1 MLLSN
6 LHPDDGEV
14 RSTDYRHERRVEIYC
29 SIYSI
34 TKTLELSHRDK
45 GHVAISKHKEYICQ
59 ICKKYIR
66 SVE

>member
-45 GHVAISKHKEYICQ
+45 GHVAISNIKNI
-59 ICKKYIR
+59 YIR
-66 SVE
+66 SAKNI